1 MHRAIRGLTRLT
13 GWTQRTRA
21 ESPHVTGAN
30 NVVEDARAD
39 DSLYS
44 YPKFFSCFRG
54 AVARRPTDPFS
65 AKKVRA
71 TQQGAI
77 RKIRTSDNRRWPRPI
92 LDALR
97 ATRRGSAA
105 EVGRKSG
112 SRRASS
118 EEYSFSRCEKSALI
132 RLSLFRVRRIFDY
145 HSRGG
150 PHSLFRDRTASAA
163 ADALQL
169 EDVPTTESVRGA
181 WRSPQLLSD

>member
-1 MHRAIRGLTRLT
+1 MHRAIRGLSQLT
-13 GWTQRTRA
+13 GWKWRTKV
-21 ESPHVTGAN
+21 ESPLVTGAN
-30 NVVEDARAD
+30 NVVEDPKAH

-44 YPKFFSCFRG
+44 YPKFFRCFPG

-77 RKIRTSDNRRWPRPI
+77 RKIRTSDNHRSPRPTR
-92 LDALR
+92 DARR
-97 ATRRGSAA
+97 ATRRVFVA

-118 EEYSFSRCEKSALI
+118 EEYWSSWHKRSAMI
-132 RLSLFRVRRIFDY
+132 RLPLFRVRRIFEY

-150 PHSLFRDRTASAA
+150 PHSLFRDRTASDT
-163 ADALQL
+163 DALQL
-169 EDVPTTESVRGA
+169 EDVPTTESVHGV
-181 WRSPQLLSD
+181 WRSQQLLSD

>member
-92 LDALR
+92 LDARR

-105 EVGRKSG
+105 EVARKSG

-118 EEYSFSRCEKSALI
+118 EEYSSSWRKTSALI
-132 RLSLFRVRRIFDY
+132 RLPLFRVRRIFDY

-169 EDVPTTESVRGA
+169 EDVPTTESGHGA

>member
-1 MHRAIRGLTRLT
+1 C
-13 GWTQRTRA
+13 
-21 ESPHVTGAN
+21 S
-30 NVVEDARAD
+30 
-39 DSLYS
+39 
-44 YPKFFSCFRG
+44 RG

-77 RKIRTSDNRRWPRPI
+77 RKIRTSDNHRWPQPT
-92 LDALR
+92 LDARR
-97 ATRRGSAA
+97 ATRRVFDA
-105 EVGRKSG
+105 EVGRKSR

-132 RLSLFRVRRIFDY
+132 RLSLFRVRRILEY

-150 PHSLFRDRTASAA
+150 PHSLFRDSTASDT
-163 ADALQL
+163 DALQL
-169 EDVPTTESVRGA
+169 EDVPTTESVHGA